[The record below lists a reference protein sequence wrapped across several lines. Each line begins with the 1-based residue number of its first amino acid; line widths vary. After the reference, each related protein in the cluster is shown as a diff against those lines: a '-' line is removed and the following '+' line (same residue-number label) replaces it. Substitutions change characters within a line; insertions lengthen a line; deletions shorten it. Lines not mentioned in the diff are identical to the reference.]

1 MKNEELKIEI
11 PDEAVSYIV
20 SRYLIRRS
28 KDDIPITIGINT
40 NDVEAVLQ
48 LFIDWAAEN
57 GSIEKNELKLKLV
70 RS

>member
-57 GSIEKNELKLKLV
+57 GSIEENELKLKLV